1 MRLHRFIF
9 NFDLKEKIFIQEK
22 NLIHQILNVLRLKKG
37 SYLVLVNSNLKI
49 EALFEIININTNF
62 IELRFMKIL
71 NSNSSD
77 NLEINLFLAILK
89 KENFELVCQKVT
101 EIGARRIFP
110 ILTSR
115 TVKKD
120 IQIERVLKIIKE
132 ATEQSGRLDAP
143 ILEDIL
149 KVEDLF
155 SLEILKTTFNLV
167 FHPSGEE
174 IKEFAKKKEKD
185 FQNKNISIFIGP
197 EGGFTEIEVEMFKK
211 NGFYILSLGK
221 NILRSETAAILSVYL
236 VHFLSKA

>member
-49 EALFEIININTNF
+49 EALFEIINITTNF
-62 IELRFMKIL
+62 IELKFIKII

-89 KENFELVCQKVT
+89 KENFELVCQKAT

-143 ILEDIL
+143 VLEDIL

-167 FHPSGEE
+167 FHPS
-174 IKEFAKKKEKD
+174 
-185 FQNKNISIFIGP
+185 
-197 EGGFTEIEVEMFKK
+197 
-211 NGFYILSLGK
+211 
-221 NILRSETAAILSVYL
+221 
-236 VHFLSKA
+236 